1 MDTTQCLD
9 AKLERMRAVFAP
21 MRNLIV
27 AFSGGVD
34 STFVLKVAHETLGDA
49 VLALTTTSPTM
60 PDEDRESA
68 LAMARLIG
76 ARHLVVESNELEIPG
91 YAANPLNRCYLCK
104 HNLFTVCEAKAAELG
119 IDEIV
124 DGLNLDDLH
133 DYRPG
138 MQAASEKRVR
148 HPLVEAE
155 MTKADVRELSRAMGL
170 PTWDRPASPC
180 LSSRFPYGTE
190 ITPAGLEKVAAG
202 EKLLHSMGF
211 AVARVRYHGDVARL
225 ELEQSEIAR
234 VFEPA
239 MRETIEREFKKIGFR
254 FVAIDLKGF
263 RSGSLNE
270 GVIANST
277 IAGGYDSSAAQSS
290 LTIWPTAQSTIR
302 RGQATFRGRA
312 LIDSSGETRT
322 TGSKIRSAASSIAAV
337 AAAMTALLY
346 EFVAAAPGL
355 WPCGL
360 LAPLPI
366 LAVAPEIRTA
376 RAAQLA
382 FLAFLVGNL
391 VAWGGESLSVPLIDM
406 LASHLAGA
414 VVFAAFVACAAE
426 ATRRW
431 SGWLAALVF
440 PTLEVAFYFTLS
452 TAISARHLGQPRLFA
467 SRVHRTAADYVV
479 ARSVRRGVRNVAAA
493 VGAGGGVVPQPMEH
507 GRAASGAD
515 VAHASSRSR

>member
-1 MDTTQCLD
+1 MNIAKDLD
-9 AKLERMRAVFAP
+9 AKLERMRAGFAP
-21 MRNLIV
+21 MRNVIV

-34 STFVLKVAHETLGDA
+34 STFVLKVAHEVLGEA

-91 YAANPLNRCYLCK
+91 YSANPINRCYLCK

-138 MQAASEKRVR
+138 MQAATEKRVR

-190 ITPAGLEKVAAG
+190 ITVEGLRRVSEG

-211 AVARVRYHGDVARL
+211 AIARVRYHGEVARL

-239 MRETIEREFKKIGFR
+239 IRETIDREFKKIGFR

-270 GVIANST
+270 GLTIANE
-277 IAGGYDSSAAQSS
+277 
-290 LTIWPTAQSTIR
+290 L
-302 RGQATFRGRA
+302 
-312 LIDSSGETRT
+312 
-322 TGSKIRSAASSIAAV
+322 K
-337 AAAMTALLY
+337 
-346 EFVAAAPGL
+346 
-355 WPCGL
+355 
-360 LAPLPI
+360 
-366 LAVAPEIRTA
+366 
-376 RAAQLA
+376 
-382 FLAFLVGNL
+382 
-391 VAWGGESLSVPLIDM
+391 
-406 LASHLAGA
+406 LAGD
-414 VVFAAFVACAAE
+414 
-426 ATRRW
+426 
-431 SGWLAALVF
+431 
-440 PTLEVAFYFTLS
+440 
-452 TAISARHLGQPRLFA
+452 PRPPRDA
-467 SRVHRTAADYVV
+467 S
-479 ARSVRRGVRNVAAA
+479 
-493 VGAGGGVVPQPMEH
+493 
-507 GRAASGAD
+507 
-515 VAHASSRSR
+515 